1 VGTLTTPSWECFS
14 AKGEQGEFKER
25 QPNSVAINKS
35 KMLAFYVFAPSTI
48 HPFHARNFSENS
60 L

>member
-1 VGTLTTPSWECFS
+1 MLFS

-25 QPNSVAINKS
+25 RRNSVAINKS
-35 KMLAFYVFAPSTI
+35 KMSAFYVFAPNTI
-48 HPFHARNFSENS
+48 HPFQAGDFSENS